1 MLRTLAK
8 KMVLG
13 STAIMIAVSSSSCSM
28 GYEEVYLVS
37 SKMEY
42 GSHGEL
48 EARSEY
54 TYDDYGN
61 KTSEDKYNSEN
72 NLIDTIRYEYDENK
86 NLIREAG
93 ENSSTIE
100 YIYDDTGNM
109 IETRYNVGS
118 DNEWLQTFVYDDS
131 GNQIMRKDM
140 DGRHVEFI
148 YDADGKMIRR
158 IDYTSDGEEDS
169 RQEYGYDQAGNQ
181 ISEQWYRDGSAKMLN
196 LSSYN
201 EKNQLVQVSYCTS
214 NGTVIEY
221 ETYEYDENGN
231 LINSTYF
238 DRDNFI
244 VSWVDYTYDV
254 YKVKSG

>member
-1 MLRTLAK
+1 MLKTLAK
-8 KMVLG
+8 RMVLG
-13 STAIMIAVSSSSCSM
+13 SAAIIIAVSSSSCSM

-48 EARSEY
+48 EARFEY
-54 TYDDYGN
+54 TYDNYGN
-61 KTSEDKYNSEN
+61 KTSEDKYNSEDD
-72 NLIDTIRYEYDENK
+72 LIDTIKYEYDENK
-86 NLIREAG
+86 NLIREVG

-109 IETRYNVGS
+109 IETCYNVGS
-118 DNEWLQTFVYDDS
+118 DNEWSQIFVYDDS

>member
-13 STAIMIAVSSSSCSM
+13 FTAIIITVSSSSCSTN
-28 GYEEVYLVS
+28 YEEVYLVS
-37 SKMEY
+37 SKMEC

-54 TYDDYGN
+54 SYDEYGK
-61 KTSEDKYNSEN
+61 KTSEDKYNSEG
-72 NLIDTIRYEYDENK
+72 NLIDTISYEYDESE
-86 NLIREAG
+86 NLIREVG

-100 YIYDDTGNM
+100 YIYDDVGNM
-109 IETRYNVGS
+109 VETHYNVGS
-118 DNEWLQTFVYDDS
+118 DNEWSQTFVYDDF
-131 GNQIMRKDM
+131 GNQIKRNDPN
-140 DGRHVEFI
+140 GRRVEFI
-148 YDADGKMIRR
+148 YDANGKIIRR

-169 RQEYGYDQAGNQ
+169 RQEYGYDQTGNQ
-181 ISEQWYRDGSAKMLN
+181 ISEQWYWNGSAGMLV

-201 EKNQLVQVSYCTS
+201 EKNQLVQVSYCNS
-214 NGTVIEY
+214 KGTVAEY

-231 LINSTYF
+231 LTNSTYF

-254 YKVKSG
+254 YKVKSD

>member
-8 KMVLG
+8 KIVLG
-13 STAIMIAVSSSSCSM
+13 STAIIIAVSSSSCSM

-37 SKMEY
+37 SKIEY

-54 TYDDYGN
+54 TYYDYGN
-61 KTSEDKYNSEN
+61 KTSEDKYNSED

-100 YIYDDTGNM
+100 YIYDETGNM

-118 DNEWLQTFVYDDS
+118 DNEWSQTFVYDDS
-131 GNQIMRKDM
+131 GNQIMRKSM
-140 DGRHVEFI
+140 DGRYVEFI
-148 YDADGKMIRR
+148 YDSDGKMVRR

-169 RQEYGYDQAGNQ
+169 RQEYGYDRAGNQ
-181 ISEQWYRDGSAKMLN
+181 ISNQWYWDGSAGLLV

-201 EKNQLVQVSYCTS
+201 EKNQLVQVSYCNS
-214 NGTVIEY
+214 KGTVAEY

-254 YKVKSG
+254 YKVKSD